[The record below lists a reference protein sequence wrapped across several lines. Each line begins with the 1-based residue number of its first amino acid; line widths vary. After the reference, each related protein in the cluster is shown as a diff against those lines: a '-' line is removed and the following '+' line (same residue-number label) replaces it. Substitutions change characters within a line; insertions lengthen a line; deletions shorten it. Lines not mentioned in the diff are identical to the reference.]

1 MHKAGVKDKRQ
12 KQTKKETRK
21 ILEKTYL
28 SFNAQKDKILKKRK
42 HERSSKRLIWALMQ
56 KAKLE

>member
-28 SFNAQKDKILKKRK
+28 SFNAQKDKIFKKK
-42 HERSSKRLIWALMQ
+42 GYETIKY
-56 KAKLE
+56 KK